1 MNAPDKVT
9 EIKGTATAIAAIIT
23 GIIGWAGWAVMLFLA
38 LIIIDW
44 TTGSCAAK
52 KAGDWNSSRSREGRW
67 HKVGE
72 IVAVVAAFMCDIALK
87 IGMTGLGIELPIDY
101 DTLFGP
107 LVTMWYIFTEIGSI
121 AENAQALGAPVPNWL
136 TSGIK
141 NSRTRPTISG
151 TSELG
156 EQQPSAHLP
165 RAEKAS

>member
-1 MNAPDKVT
+1 MNAPDKIT
-9 EIKGTATAIAAIIT
+9 EIKGAVAALAAIIT
-23 GIIGWAGWAVMLFLA
+23 GLIGWAGWAVMLFLA

-52 KAGDWNSSRSREGRW
+52 KADSWNSARSREGRW
-67 HKVGE
+67 HKGGE
-72 IVAVVAAFMCDIALK
+72 IVAVVAAFMCDLAMK
-87 IGMTGLGIELPIDY
+87 IGMTGLGIELPIEY

-141 NSRTRPTISG
+141 KLKDKTDDIGN
-151 TSELG
+151 
-156 EQQPSAHLP
+156 
-165 RAEKAS
+165 KK

>member
-9 EIKGTATAIAAIIT
+9 EIKGAVAAAAARIT
-23 GIIGWAGWAVMLFLA
+23 GLIGWAGWGVLLFIL

-52 KAGDWNSSRSREGRW
+52 KAGDWNSARSREGRW

-72 IVAVVAAFMCDIALK
+72 IVAVVAAFMCDLALK
-87 IGMTGLGIELPIDY
+87 IGMEGLGIELPIDY

-121 AENAQALGAPVPNWL
+121 AENAQSLGAPVPEWL
-136 TSGIK
+136 TKGI
-141 NSRTRPTISG
+141 SRMKDKTD
-151 TSELG
+151 ELG
-156 EQQPSAHLP
+156 KQLD
-165 RAEKAS
+165 KDD

>member
-9 EIKGTATAIAAIIT
+9 EIKGAVAAVAAIIT
-23 GIIGWAGWAVMLFLA
+23 GLIGWAGWGVLLFIL

-52 KAGDWNSSRSREGRW
+52 KAGDWNSARSREGRW

-72 IVAVVAAFMCDIALK
+72 IVAVVAAFMCDLALK
-87 IGMTGLGIELPIDY
+87 IGMEGLGISLPIEY

-121 AENAQALGAPVPNWL
+121 AENAAALGAPVPEWL
-136 TSGIK
+136 TKGI
-141 NSRTRPTISG
+141 SRIKDKTD
-151 TSELG
+151 ELG
-156 EQQPSAHLP
+156 KQLD
-165 RAEKAS
+165 KDD

>member
-9 EIKGTATAIAAIIT
+9 EIKGAVTAVAAIIT
-23 GIIGWAGWAVMLFLA
+23 GLIGWAGWGVLFFIL

-52 KAGDWNSSRSREGRW
+52 KAGDWNSARSREGRW

-72 IVAVVAAFMCDIALK
+72 IVAVVAAFMCDLALK
-87 IGMTGLGIELPIDY
+87 IGMEGLGISLPIEY

-121 AENAQALGAPVPNWL
+121 SENAAALGAPVPEWL
-136 TSGIK
+136 TKGI
-141 NSRTRPTISG
+141 SRIKDKTD
-151 TSELG
+151 ELG
-156 EQQPSAHLP
+156 KQLD
-165 RAEKAS
+165 KDD

>member
-23 GIIGWAGWAVMLFLA
+23 GIIGWAVMLFLA

-52 KAGDWNSSRSREGRW
+52 KAGDWNSARSREGRW

-141 NSRTRPTISG
+141 KLKDKTDDIGN
-151 TSELG
+151 
-156 EQQPSAHLP
+156 
-165 RAEKAS
+165 K